1 MNNRLTGNR
10 FEQQLCEILKRYGFW
25 THNMAQNKY
34 GQPAD
39 IIAVNGHNA
48 ILIDAKVCKNNR
60 FSLERVED
68 NQYLAMSYWTE
79 ITKNPSGFACYLEQS
94 NEIKFIEFLEIQ
106 TLIAN
111 GIKAINPSDW
121 KKTISFDEFVEL
133 YK

>member
-1 MNNRLTGNR
+1 MNNRLDGNR
-10 FEQQLCEILKRYGFW
+10 FEQQLCETLRNRGFW
-25 THNMAQNKY
+25 THNMIQNKS

-39 IIAVNGHNA
+39 IIAVNEHTA

-68 NQYLAMSYWTE
+68 NQFLAMSYWTK

-94 NEIKFIEFLEIQ
+94 DEIKFIEFLEIKV
-106 TLIAN
+106 LIAR
-111 GIKAINPSDW
+111 GVKGINPSDW
-121 KKTISFDEFVEL
+121 EKIISFDEFVEL

>member
-25 THNMAQNKY
+25 THNMVQNKS

-68 NQYLAMSYWTE
+68 NQFTAMSYWTQ
-79 ITKNPSGFACYLEQS
+79 ITKNPSGFACYLEES
-94 NEIKFIEFLEIQ
+94 NEIKFIEFLVIR
-106 TLIAN
+106 TLILRDV
-111 GIKAINPSDW
+111 KAINPSDW
-121 KKTISFDEFVEL
+121 KKIKSFDEFVEL
-133 YK
+133 CK